1 MKLRL
6 KYDRKDNNCQHF
18 VKYLAS
24 RIRHTGKKI
33 VTGEYSRVSMSSLPR
48 GERNLSPVSPR
59 REAVSKD
66 DDNSNISIVGSGP
79 SDDGPPTTSVHEH
92 PRPTRRPFFLLAD
105 RCFLP
110 ECCAIWDFTHWTSQT
125 KDVFDKAETLL
136 FKPDTGWGDETQRQ
150 TEVHLA
156 MQDSLTAYYQTAPG
170 PSLSVWLH
178 GKIDRKQWFEDV
190 LLGYVFRD

>member
-18 VKYLAS
+18 VKYLAN

-66 DDNSNISIVGSGP
+66 DDN
-79 SDDGPPTTSVHEH
+79 
-92 PRPTRRPFFLLAD
+92 F
-105 RCFLP
+105 
-110 ECCAIWDFTHWTSQT
+110 Q
-125 KDVFDKAETLL
+125 
-136 FKPDTGWGDETQRQ
+136 
-150 TEVHLA
+150 HL
-156 MQDSLTAYYQTAPG
+156 DS
-170 PSLSVWLH
+170 W
-178 GKIDRKQWFEDV
+178 
-190 LLGYVFRD
+190 

>member
-1 MKLRL
+1 VNAISL
-6 KYDRKDNNCQHF
+6 QFH
-18 VKYLAS
+18 
-24 RIRHTGKKI
+24 
-33 VTGEYSRVSMSSLPR
+33 RVAKQYPR
-48 GERNLSPVSPR
+48 MTTI
-59 REAVSKD
+59 
-66 DDNSNISIVGSGP
+66 SNISIVGSGP
-79 SDDGPPTTSVHEH
+79 SDDGPPTKSVHEH

-125 KDVFDKAETLL
+125 KDVLDKAETLL

-156 MQDSLTAYYQTAPG
+156 MQDYLFRYMKLKGWAGCVIEPGGSLTAYYQTASG
-170 PSLSVWLH
+170 PSLPVWLH
-178 GKIDRKQWFEDV
+178 GKIDRRQWFEDV